1 MGCCLSSGPHNHEA
15 EQRRSIDGEPP
26 TSPPGILE
34 VETVKEVLLE
44 TPVVPKADAD
54 DKIKSLAPGNPE
66 WKPEVRPPPVI
77 NGKYDGEIVS
87 EVSEMSE
94 VCSYSESLS
103 TTTAQE
109 KGADDDDGVV
119 DQRPPPRKR
128 RAHGGGRGRGERVV
142 ARRMGGPSPEKRGQV
157 APLRPVRGRP
167 MVAQPRNGEEENRNL
182 KRKDLVEASGRRS
195 RSPVRREEVTPPRNE
210 SDQKAPAA
218 AEPRNDVASADEAE
232 TLENPVVSL
241 ECFIFL

>member
-1 MGCCLSSGPHNHEA
+1 MGCCLSSGRHNHEA

-44 TPVVPKADAD
+44 TPVVPKADD
-54 DKIKSLAPGNPE
+54 DKIKSIPPGNPE
-66 WKPEVRPPPVI
+66 WKPEFRPPALI
-77 NGKYDGEIVS
+77 NGKDDGEIVS

-109 KGADDDDGVV
+109 KGADVDDGVV

-128 RAHGGGRGRGERVV
+128 RAHGGGRGRG
-142 ARRMGGPSPEKRGQV
+142 ARRMAAPSPEKRGQV

-167 MVAQPRNGEEENRNL
+167 MVAQQRNGAEENGNL
-182 KRKDLVEASGRRS
+182 KRKDVVEASGRRS
-195 RSPVRREEVTPPRNE
+195 RSPVRREEVAPPRNE

-218 AEPRNDVASADEAE
+218 AEHRNDVVSAEEAE